1 MSTLGFRSE
10 FLTLT
15 SGSGLLYHTFDKY
28 GPIVQGL
35 HTGRRNGALISIGQ
49 GKALPYALF
58 NLQER
63 GKMII
68 ENGIEVYE
76 GMIVGEHNRENDLGI
91 NVLKGKK
98 HSNVRSSG
106 ADEAVILVPHQQM
119 SLEEMMAYID
129 EDELLE
135 ITPSKLRLRKKYLNP
150 NERKKM
156 SKT

>member
-1 MSTLGFRSE
+1 MLDHDVISSIFAIISGFISA
-10 FLTLT
+10 
-15 SGSGLLYHTFDKY
+15 LLLIKLK
-28 GPIVQGL
+28 GGKKIV
-35 HTGRRNGALISIGQ
+35 
-49 GKALPYALF
+49 
-58 NLQER
+58 
-63 GKMII
+63 
-68 ENGIEVYE
+68 
-76 GMIVGEHNRENDLGI
+76 NRENDLGI

-106 ADEAVILVPHQQM
+106 ADEAVVLVPHQQM

-135 ITPSKLRLRKKYLNP
+135 ITPSKLRLRKKYLDP

>member
-1 MSTLGFRSE
+1 MAAKV
-10 FLTLT
+10 
-15 SGSGLLYHTFDKY
+15 YHDKD
-28 GPIVQGL
+28 
-35 HTGRRNGALISIGQ
+35 A
-49 GKALPYALF
+49 
-58 NLQER
+58 
-63 GKMII
+63 
-68 ENGIEVYE
+68 
-76 GMIVGEHNRENDLGI
+76 DL